1 MTKVSLCDSPY
12 CGEALWVNASCH
24 HTLLD
29 SRILAGVLIKRP
41 RKRVTYSHMV
51 AIVLLRLLR
60 VFIDAIST
68 CTLFKIYKKL
78 NSVEPVCVVLG
89 KRCKS
94 VPMKQSLD
102 FARLAHSY
110 AKVISKFRALSQH
123 RFEVSEVHHVVLHA
137 LTFVQ
142 YLACV
147 RLREC

>member
-60 VFIDAIST
+60 VWCSI
-68 CTLFKIYKKL
+68 FKIGRRPLLVRVYTAT
-78 NSVEPVCVVLG
+78 
-89 KRCKS
+89 
-94 VPMKQSLD
+94 
-102 FARLAHSY
+102 ARVMAHL
-110 AKVISKFRALSQH
+110 IQQLS
-123 RFEVSEVHHVVLHA
+123 
-137 LTFVQ
+137 T
-142 YLACV
+142 
-147 RLREC
+147 REWHPTIGPPQ